1 MHGKNPLSE
10 DTIGTAAIQIINTLE
25 YIHSKGYTHND
36 VKVRF
41 IFFEALWS
49 VHQYNIAR
57 IDGLYLLEL
66 SYQFQTLHANSCK
79 NSESVETL

>member
-41 IFFEALWS
+41 IIFFEALWS
-49 VHQYNIAR
+49 VHQYNIAW
-57 IDGLYLLEL
+57 IDDLCLSEL
-66 SYQFQTLHANSCK
+66 SYQFQTLHASYK
-79 NSESVETL
+79 NSSSVETS